1 MILLFS
7 LWVLFDHN
15 IKKET
20 TVFLVGFSV
29 PIIDGRG
36 LAGGLREGGRMQVIV
51 SFHERKK

>member
-36 LAGGLREGGRMQVIV
+36 WGGTEGRGQDAGNTIF
-51 SFHERKK
+51 S